1 MCSSCGCRS
10 ENPRTNKPVEKAKK
24 EKKAPAKK
32 K

>member
-1 MCSSCGCRS
+1 MCKTCERH
-10 ENPRTNKPVEKAKK
+10 NPDLRTNKPVAKPEK